1 MHSARLLFN
10 FSEISSRYVFLLLP
24 LDLLPLMYP
33 ERIVSSK
40 SHFLITCP
48 KNLNS
53 LVSISLSIIRLF
65 WVLLKTNSLV
75 LCAVYDMRSIFLRYH
90 ISTLSRSLFDSRLS
104 VQVSHAYKST
114 GQKYWLCYERP
125 KISEGF
131 CLINL
136 FFIQIY

>member
-1 MHSARLLFN
+1 MRSEPASSFSFSAVSGHRHRLSIKVSILLSSLRFLCTRPDFFN

-33 ERIVSSK
+33 ERTVSSK

-48 KNLNS
+48 KNLNC

-65 WVLLKTNSLV
+65 WVLLKANSLV

-90 ISTLSRSLFDSRLS
+90 MAKRSNVKL
-104 VQVSHAYKST
+104 
-114 GQKYWLCYERP
+114 
-125 KISEGF
+125 
-131 CLINL
+131 
-136 FFIQIY
+136 

>member
-1 MHSARLLFN
+1 MSGHRHRLSIKVSILLSSLRFLCTRPDFFFN
-10 FSEISSRYVFLLLP
+10 FSEISSRYVFLLLI

-48 KNLNS
+48 KNLNY

-65 WVLLKTNSLV
+65 WVLLKTISLV

-90 ISTLSRSLFDSRLS
+90 ISTLSRSFFDSRLS

-114 GQKYWLCYERP
+114 GQT
-125 KISEGF
+125 
-131 CLINL
+131 
-136 FFIQIY
+136 